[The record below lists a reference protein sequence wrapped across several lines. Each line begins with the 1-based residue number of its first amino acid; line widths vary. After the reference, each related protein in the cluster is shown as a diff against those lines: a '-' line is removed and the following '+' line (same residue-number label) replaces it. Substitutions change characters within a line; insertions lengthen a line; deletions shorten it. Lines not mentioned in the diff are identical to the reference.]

1 MGKAMKEAGYIY
13 ILNHKNGQTVKV
25 GVTKVQKRLRSY
37 VSQYDLKNFTLYKDF
52 QVPVRA
58 RNDIEK
64 IAHKKLSSDRLAGI
78 AGAREIFACT
88 TEKAESSLEAIN
100 ESSVNREELAK
111 ELRRKRLEEK
121 KIKEEKEN

>member
-13 ILNHKNGQTVKV
+13 ILKHKNGQTVKV
-25 GVTKVQKRLRSY
+25 GVTKRSSEERLRSY

-64 IAHKKLSSDRLAGI
+64 IAHK
-78 AGAREIFACT
+78 
-88 TEKAESSLEAIN
+88 
-100 ESSVNREELAK
+100 
-111 ELRRKRLEEK
+111 
-121 KIKEEKEN
+121 